1 MPSKEAIMATNE
13 NLFPGSVANE
23 IPRSAPLVNGA
34 PNVLWRFPARDDSAH
49 RSREL
54 GRQILAIAFVGDFLV
69 ILAALLL
76 TFFIR
81 FQSPIREWGFDARP
95 VLSDYLGYI
104 LLAAVLYEGMLCYGG
119 VYGHRHLLRL
129 RAVTACILKWS
140 IAWVGLILLGS
151 FLLKFQPPI
160 SRIFC
165 AMAWVI
171 TPTMLLAWRSA
182 FQLLLR
188 GTSFASALR
197 MRVVFVGWNQYAAH
211 LAQSFNR
218 SHGSAYLV
226 VGYIHGRANE
236 HADPSIA
243 YLGSIEEAERIISS
257 IPIDILI
264 LADLEYEGERILNLA
279 AACEREMVE
288 FKLVPSYFQILVSGL
303 HLETVGGIPVLG
315 VGGLPLDRIVCRA
328 VKRIVDI
335 IGGTVGLLLSLPI
348 ICLFG
353 ALVYRESPGPIFYR
367 QRRSGR
373 NGKPFDIIKIRSMR
387 MDAEG
392 VGKVGWTVQND
403 PRRLRVGAFMRK
415 WNIDEVPQFWNV
427 LRGEMSL
434 VGPRPER
441 PELVATFKRD
451 IPHYNAR
458 HNAKPGIT
466 GWAQV
471 NGLRGN
477 TDLAERIN
485 YDLWYMENWS
495 PILDFQIMCMTLFIH
510 KNAG

>member
-1 MPSKEAIMATNE
+1 MASNE
-13 NLFPGSVANE
+13 NLFSGNVAND
-23 IPRSAPLVNGA
+23 ISGSTGLATGA
-34 PNVLWRFPARDDSAH
+34 PNVLWHFPTREDSA
-49 RSREL
+49 RRGREL
-54 GRQILAIAFVGDFLV
+54 GRQMVAITFVGDFV
-69 ILAALLL
+69 VMLAGLLL
-76 TFFIR
+76 TFFLR
-81 FQSPIREWGFDARP
+81 FQSPIREWGFDAQP

-104 LLAAVLYEGMLCYGG
+104 LLASVLYQGMLCYGG
-119 VYGHRHLLRL
+119 VYYHRHLLRL
-129 RAVTACILKWS
+129 RAVTAYILKWS

-165 AMAWVI
+165 VMAWVI
-171 TPTMLLAWRSA
+171 APSLLLVWRAAFQMLLK
-182 FQLLLR
+182 
-188 GTSFASALR
+188 GTSAAAALR
-197 MRVVFVGWNQYAAH
+197 MRVVFVGWNQYTAH
-211 LAQSFNR
+211 LAHNFNR

-226 VGYIHGRANE
+226 VGYIHGHANE

-243 YLGSIEEAERIISS
+243 YLGSVEEADRIISS
-257 IPIDILI
+257 VPIDILI
-264 LADLEYEGERILNLA
+264 LADLGYQGERILNLVT
-279 AACEREMVE
+279 ACEREMVE
-288 FKLVPSYFQILVSGL
+288 FKVVPSYFQILVSGL

-315 VGGLPLDRIVCRA
+315 VGRLPLDRIVNRA
-328 VKRIVDI
+328 VKRLVDI
-335 IGGTVGLLLSLPI
+335 VGGIAGLLLSLPI
-348 ICLFG
+348 ICVFG
-353 ALVYRESPGPIFYR
+353 VLVYFESPGPIFYR

-387 MDAEG
+387 LDAEG
-392 VGKVGWTVQND
+392 NGKVGWTVEND
-403 PRRLRVGAFMRK
+403 PRRLRIGTFMRK

-427 LRGEMSL
+427 LKGEMSL

-458 HNAKPGIT
+458 HHAKPGIT

-485 YDLWYMENWS
+485 YDLWYLENWS
-495 PILDFQIMCMTLFIH
+495 PILDFQIMCMTFFKH
-510 KNAG
+510 RNAA